1 MKKYFYL
8 IILIVSFLLSCGAQ
22 KEEGATEGNK
32 QVITLWHYF
41 FEPDVTHFLAYI
53 DKYNES
59 QDKYFVKPQFIPREE
74 LLKQYAMGSV
84 AGELPDIGMLDNP
97 DQAYFSKAG
106 LFEDITDRFN
116 AWDDNKFLDGAINSA
131 IYDGKIYGLPISINC
146 LALFYDKDA
155 FEENNLEVPTNWT
168 QLEEAA
174 KVLTTA
180 DRKGIAWSGIK
191 NEEGTFQLLPWII
204 SAGGN
209 INKINSPECVKA
221 LTFLTD
227 LVKNGYAS
235 QELLVLGQSDLDK
248 SFNVGK
254 TAMMINGP
262 WIMASIRKNAPDKN
276 WGVAK
281 IPMDKQY
288 ASVLGGENF
297 AIIKDKNIE
306 GAWDFLTWF
315 LSTEVSQN
323 YCKDIEKFSP
333 KVNVDIDTMYGDD
346 PIMKVFADQ
355 IKYAM
360 PRGPHPKW
368 PEISSI
374 IINAEH
380 ESITFNKTPQQAL
393 DEAQAKIDEINA
405 SIN

>member
-1 MKKYFYL
+1 MKR
-8 IILIVSFLLSCGAQ
+8 IILLFISIFLFAISCADSSSADSNG
-22 KEEGATEGNK
+22 K
-32 QVITLWHYF
+32 QTVTIWHYF
-41 FEPDVTHFLAYI
+41 SEPDIGAFLKYI
-53 DKYNES
+53 DEYNKL
-59 QDKYFVKPQFIPREE
+59 QDKYFVKAQYVPREE
-74 LLKQYAMGSV
+74 LLKQYAIGSV
-84 AGELPDIGMLDNP
+84 AGELPDIGMIDNP
-97 DQAYFSKAG
+97 DQASFSKAG

-116 AWDDNKFLDGAINSA
+116 AWDDNKFLEGPLNSA
-131 IYDGKIYGLPISINC
+131 MYEGKIYGLPQAITC
-146 LALFYDKDA
+146 LALYYDKDA

-209 INKINSPECVKA
+209 INKINSPEAVKA
-221 LTFLTD
+221 LTYLTD

-235 QELLVLGQSDLDK
+235 KELLIWGQGDVEK
-248 SFNVGK
+248 QFNSGK
-254 TAMMINGP
+254 AAMMINGNWMIP
-262 WIMASIRKNAPDKN
+262 SVTKNAPDKN

-281 IPMDKQY
+281 IPMDKKY

-297 AIIKDKNIE
+297 TIIKGKNVE

-315 LSTEVSQN
+315 ISTEISER
-323 YCKDIEKFSP
+323 YCKEIGKFSP
-333 KVNVDIDTMYGDD
+333 KADVNIDTMYGDD